1 MESSSTYLD
10 SAIGLVGTIIFLKG
24 TSNLASNVN
33 LDLALKGTNYI
44 LSFYYANAGVNS
56 VLTLL
61 IGMCLAMPLTINNHF
76 GPIKAG
82 RIWWM
87 ARQNRLE
94 LGSQNQFLNN
104 EYKAIISILYVLR
117 CLLKKRSLFKSRDP
131 LAWNLEFFIQY
142 PSLLM
147 SWLKE
152 IPTRFPCLLI

>member
-1 MESSSTYLD
+1 
-10 SAIGLVGTIIFLKG
+10 LKG

-61 IGMCLAMPLTINNHF
+61 I
-76 GPIKAG
+76 AG

-104 EYKAIISILYVLR
+104 EYKAIISILLESGILYPI
-117 CLLKKRSLFKSRDP
+117 SLIAHVVVEGNTDKISMP
-131 LAWNLEFFIQY
+131 INLT
-142 PSLLM
+142 PV
-147 SWLKE
+147 
-152 IPTRFPCLLI
+152 